1 MSAATMVTTVVKSSP
16 YLARM
21 SLSLFWMYLTLGSRV
36 RKTRKAFEKQLM
48 QQGMS
53 KEDAKRLSA
62 CFEELKNNITGTI
75 RQGMARSFSTQVVC
89 SILVVTITGFTAASI
104 LSCVAYL
111 SAYCAGKA
119 GRRLFSPSGIHKLY
133 PQFCPDDIY
142 SLTDS
147 LSKSF
152 SRGGAAT

>member
-1 MSAATMVTTVVKSSP
+1 MSAATIVTTVVKSSP

-62 CFEELKNNITGTI
+62 CFEELKNNITGII
-75 RQGMARSFSTQVVC
+75 RQGIVG
-89 SILVVTITGFTAASI
+89 GFQHKQSAA
-104 LSCVAYL
+104 
-111 SAYCAGKA
+111 
-119 GRRLFSPSGIHKLY
+119 
-133 PQFCPDDIY
+133 Y
-142 SLTDS
+142 S
-147 LSKSF
+147 
-152 SRGGAAT
+152 